1 MCLNKIIVRGARDG
15 VDDDEES
22 FLELREL
29 NESFSSLYFKF
40 LRLRA
45 RAMHANA
52 ICGQFWRCRKLI
64 FTIHIKI
71 S

>member
-1 MCLNKIIVRGARDG
+1 MCLNKIIVRGARGG

-22 FLELREL
+22 FWELREL
-29 NESFSSLYFKF
+29 DESFSSLYFKF
-40 LRLRA
+40 FRLRA
-45 RAMHANA
+45 RAMRANA
-52 ICGQFWRCRKLI
+52 ICGQFWRCLKLI